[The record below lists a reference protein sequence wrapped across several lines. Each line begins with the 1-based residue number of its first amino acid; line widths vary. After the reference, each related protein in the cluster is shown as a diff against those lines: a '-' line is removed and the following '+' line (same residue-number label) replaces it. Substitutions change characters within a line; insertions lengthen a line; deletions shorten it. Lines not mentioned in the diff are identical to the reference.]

1 MIILFIYKMML
12 IIKKKVFV
20 RIRKYSLDQRVVY
33 FSNYFKLL
41 KFSQKKLF

>member
-1 MIILFIYKMML
+1 ML
-12 IIKKKVFV
+12 IIKKKKVFV

-41 KFSQKKLF
+41 KFSQKNYFNCLYF